1 MFAREQHQH
10 QRQEQYQEHS
20 LLCHPRRRRSRQPP
34 PGENPLT
41 KKKIG
46 TPNPFRLDQSPSQ
59 QITKKLKSL
68 FTEVHLRSPKA
79 STPMHAVQQ
88 AFSISSNGGFSYIH
102 LAYSSTL
109 PRFSSLVFLVKM
121 HTGNPLPGDRNHFN
135 QFNSQDNQLKIR
147 STTCPLAVV

>member
-41 KKKIG
+41 KKIG

-102 LAYSSTL
+102 LACSSTL